1 YLNGAE
7 LNGVA
12 VDASRAGLG
21 VMIPLANG
29 QMAAKLGDE
38 LTLLWPRQSQAIQAT
53 VRTLRPQDKANSYL
67 GVQYHLASIND
78 ERFSVAFAFGNSTQ
92 LEANN
97 RARYGG
103 RSIIGGLF
111 FLIKLALRYGIA
123 HLINLFKQHSGRLYR
138 WLIHSF

>member
-1 YLNGAE
+1 GGSFLPNDR
-7 LNGVA
+7 LH
-12 VDASRAGLG
+12 
-21 VMIPLANG
+21 
-29 QMAAKLGDE
+29 K
-38 LTLLWPRQSQAIQAT
+38 
-53 VRTLRPQDKANSYL
+53 NSYTL
-67 GVQYHLASIND
+67 
-78 ERFSVAFAFGNSTQ
+78 
-92 LEANN
+92 NN